1 MANYKDTAKAIR
13 NSLQIREN
21 ISSRKVK
28 VEGDK
33 NGVTVT
39 CKVDG
44 LDMAAIKRVLD
55 NYTMYTVGW
64 DIVTTPITLIDFN
77 GNAKKI

>member
-28 VEGDK
+28 VESDK

-44 LDMAAIKRVLD
+44 LDMAAIKRVLN
-55 NYTMYTVGW
+55 NYAMHTVDW

-77 GNAKKI
+77 GNVKKI

>member
-28 VEGDK
+28 VESDK

-44 LDMAAIKRVLD
+44 LDMVAIKRVLD
-55 NYTMYTVGW
+55 NYAMYTVDW

-77 GNAKKI
+77 GNVKKI

>member
-28 VEGDK
+28 V
-33 NGVTVT
+33 
-39 CKVDG
+39 DG

-55 NYTMYTVGW
+55 NYSMYTVDW
-64 DIVTTPITLIDFN
+64 DIVTTPITLIDYN

>member
-1 MANYKDTAKAIR
+1 MANYKDTAKSIR

-28 VEGDK
+28 VESDK

-44 LDMAAIKRVLD
+44 LDMTAIKRGLD
-55 NYTMYTVGW
+55 GYAMYTVGW
-64 DIVTTPITLIDFN
+64 GIDTIPITLIDFN
-77 GNAKKI
+77 GNVKKI

>member
-1 MANYKDTAKAIR
+1 MANYKDTAKSIR

-28 VEGDK
+28 VESDK

-55 NYTMYTVGW
+55 NYAMYTG
-64 DIVTTPITLIDFN
+64 
-77 GNAKKI
+77 G